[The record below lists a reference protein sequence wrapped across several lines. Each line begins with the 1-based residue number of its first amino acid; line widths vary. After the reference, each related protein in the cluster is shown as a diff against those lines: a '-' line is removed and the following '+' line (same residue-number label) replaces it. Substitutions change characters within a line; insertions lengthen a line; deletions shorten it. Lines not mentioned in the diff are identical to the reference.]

1 MVELIAGS
9 LITIGCLWLAFGIGK
24 READFQLKKDNET
37 LKRVQKNLNAVIL
50 DQRHEIASVVG
61 LWATDN
67 VKLIQHHANRER
79 FFRIGYPEHKL

>member
-1 MVELIAGS
+1 MVDFILIGVVTLL
-9 LITIGCLWLAFGIGK
+9 LIVAAFFIGK
-24 READFQLKKDNET
+24 GEADFQLKKDNET

-50 DQRHEIASVVG
+50 DQRHEIASVHG